1 MKFLDNVWYKLAD
14 PEGWIRLANT
24 AENSEVRETMLSL
37 GQLLEGKL
45 FKIKERC
52 GAQIDDIDIAGIS
65 FEERFRYYDLLPEK
79 TGYSLLTDYEVDYF
93 EVVTAPVYIK
103 DEAHKTIQ
111 EIKALIDWHLT
122 EVKRL
127 TGEL

>member
-14 PEGWIRLANT
+14 PEEWIKHANEDEN
-24 AENSEVRETMLSL
+24 AEIREVMLSL
-37 GQLLEGKL
+37 GKLLEGKL
-45 FKIKERC
+45 FKINKRC
-52 GAQIDDIDIAGIS
+52 GVQIDDIDIAGIS

-79 TGYSLLTDYEVDYF
+79 TGYSLLTDYEADYF

>member
-14 PEGWIRLANT
+14 PEGWISHANDD
-24 AENSEVRETMLSL
+24 ANSEVREIMLSL

-52 GAQIDDIDIAGIS
+52 GVQIDDIDIAGIS

-79 TGYSLLTDYEVDYF
+79 TGYSLLTDYEADYF
-93 EVVTAPVYIK
+93 EAVTSPVYVA
-103 DEAHKTIQ
+103 DESNKTIQ
-111 EIKALIDWHLT
+111 EIKSLIDWHLT